1 MRKPERKER
10 AMAAGGIEAMIDRL
24 IEREGGF
31 VDHPAD
37 RGGPTIY
44 GITRATLGEWRGA
57 PVDRLAIA
65 LLGVDE
71 ARAIY
76 RDRYFERPG
85 FVAIGDAGLQELVFD
100 FAVNAGPAAAARA
113 LQTAL
118 RDMGLYKGAID
129 GAFGPQSQAALAACR
144 NMGELYYR
152 TKCERYELF
161 LRFIGRD
168 PAQAVF
174 STGWANRLDELQS
187 RP

>member
-1 MRKPERKER
+1 MKDTVDLL
-10 AMAAGGIEAMIDRL
+10 IDRL

-37 RGGPTIY
+37 RGGPTCY
-44 GITRATLGEWRGA
+44 GITLAALREWRGQ
-57 PVDRLAIA
+57 PVDRLQVA
-65 LLGVDE
+65 LLAIDE

-76 RDRYFERPG
+76 RDRYFTRPG
-85 FVAIGDAGLQELVFD
+85 FGAIGDAELQELVFD
-100 FAVNAGPAAAARA
+100 YAVNSGPGAAAKS

-118 RDMGLYKGAID
+118 AGMGLYKGGID
-129 GAFGPQSQAALAACR
+129 GGFGPLSQAALRACT
-144 NMGELYYR
+144 NIPELYYR
-152 TKCERYELF
+152 TKCERYELY

-174 STGWANRLDELQS
+174 AAGWANRLDELQDDELQDDGLQD